1 MPSAASHRR
10 INEAISAMS
19 RFARSPKLDVVHA
32 ERSGIDLKL
41 AAYGV
46 LGQVIAHGPVTLSE
60 LSHLARMPPSALSR
74 QVKLLE
80 EGGHITRTPHTGD
93 ARVALVQAT
102 ARGRAAHD
110 RVRRANDDL
119 LARQL
124 AGWTDAE
131 LDHLAAQMQRLLA
144 DLRAGLPAPRA
155 HEAGPE
161 PISGR
166 DDDADAGLEV

>member
-46 LGQVIAHGPVTLSE
+46 LGQVIAHGPVSLSE

-80 EGGHITRTPHTGD
+80 EGGHISRTPHTGD
-93 ARVALVQAT
+93 ARVAMVRAT
-102 ARGRAAHD
+102 ARGRAAHAG
-110 RVRRANDDL
+110 VRQANDDL

-144 DLRAGLPAPRA
+144 DLRAGLPDPRA
-155 HEAGPE
+155 RAAGPE
-161 PISGR
+161 HIGGR
-166 DDDADAGLEV
+166 DDDADRRLEA

>member
-1 MPSAASHRR
+1 
-10 INEAISAMS
+10 MS

-46 LGQVIAHGPVTLSE
+46 LGQVIAHGPASLSE
-60 LSHLARMPPSALSR
+60 LSQLARMPPSALSR

-80 EGGHITRTPHTGD
+80 ESGHIARTPYAGD
-93 ARVALVQAT
+93 ARVAVVRAT
-102 ARGRAAHD
+102 ARGRAAHA
-110 RVRRANDDL
+110 RVRQANDDL

-124 AGWTDAE
+124 AGWTDEE

-155 HEAGPE
+155 PDRGADHVTR
-161 PISGR
+161 R
-166 DDDADAGLEV
+166 DDDVDGPLEA